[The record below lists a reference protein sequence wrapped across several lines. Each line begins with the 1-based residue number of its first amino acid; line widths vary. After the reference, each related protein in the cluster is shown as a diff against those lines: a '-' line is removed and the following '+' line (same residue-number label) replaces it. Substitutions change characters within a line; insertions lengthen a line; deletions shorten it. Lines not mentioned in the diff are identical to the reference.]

1 MKDIDIEENNSCRY
15 EIRYNRIYD
24 YITTHTTLKNTIL
37 FIYKVLPYFVAL
49 SYILLIIMCLRRK
62 DSIVTPAISF
72 SVDATG
78 YVETSNIFV
87 ISKLILTP
95 LTSFIVVSFFR
106 KCIDAKRPYVKYNI
120 TPLVKKDKKGESM
133 PSRHVFSITIIAMC
147 WLYIYQPVGIV
158 LLIFNN
164 YSCCCKSYC
173 WCSFYKRRYC
183 RNSSWH
189 IMWFYRLMDII
200 IPAANT

>member
-49 SYILLIIMCLRRK
+49 SYILLIIICLRRK

-95 LTSFIVVSFFR
+95 LTSFIQKDLMLNIISHLLLR
-106 KCIDAKRPYVKYNI
+106 K
-120 TPLVKKDKKGESM
+120 KKKENL
-133 PSRHVFSITIIAMC
+133 C
-147 WLYIYQPVGIV
+147 
-158 LLIFNN
+158 
-164 YSCCCKSYC
+164 
-173 WCSFYKRRYC
+173 
-183 RNSSWH
+183 
-189 IMWFYRLMDII
+189 
-200 IPAANT
+200 PAGMYFQ

>member
-49 SYILLIIMCLRRK
+49 SYIL
-62 DSIVTPAISF
+62 
-72 SVDATG
+72 
-78 YVETSNIFV
+78 V

-120 TPLVKKDKKGESM
+120 TPLVKKEKKGESM

-147 WLYIYQPVGIV
+147 WLYIYQPIGIV
-158 LLIFNN
+158 LLI
-164 YSCCCKSYC
+164 
-173 WCSFYKRRYC
+173 
-183 RNSSWH
+183 
-189 IMWFYRLMDII
+189 LTII
-200 IPAANT
+200 LAAVRVIAGVHFIRDVIAGIAVGILCGFIGLWIL

>member
-1 MKDIDIEENNSCRY
+1 MKDIDIEESNSCRY

-95 LTSFIVVSFFR
+95 LTSFIEVSFFR

-147 WLYIYQPVGIV
+147 WLYIYISP
-158 LLIFNN
+158 LES
-164 YSCCCKSYC
+164 SCLY
-173 WCSFYKRRYC
+173 
-183 RNSSWH
+183 
-189 IMWFYRLMDII
+189 
-200 IPAANT
+200 

>member
-15 EIRYNRIYD
+15 EIRYNHIYD
-24 YITTHTTLKNTIL
+24 YITTHTPLKNTIL
-37 FIYKVLPYFVAL
+37 FIYKVLPYFIAL

-120 TPLVKKDKKGESM
+120 TPLVKKKKKENL
-133 PSRHVFSITIIAMC
+133 C
-147 WLYIYQPVGIV
+147 
-158 LLIFNN
+158 
-164 YSCCCKSYC
+164 
-173 WCSFYKRRYC
+173 
-183 RNSSWH
+183 
-189 IMWFYRLMDII
+189 
-200 IPAANT
+200 PAGMYFQ

>member
-1 MKDIDIEENNSCRY
+1 
-15 EIRYNRIYD
+15 
-24 YITTHTTLKNTIL
+24 
-37 FIYKVLPYFVAL
+37 
-49 SYILLIIMCLRRK
+49 MCLRRK

-120 TPLVKKDKKGESM
+120 TPLVKKEKKGESM
-133 PSRHVFSITIIAMC
+133 PSRHVFSITIIAC
-147 WLYIYQPVGIV
+147 AGYIYTAHWNCPAYI
-158 LLIFNN
+158 NN
-164 YSCCCKSYC
+164 YSCCCKRYC
-173 WCSFYKRRYC
+173 WRSFYKRRYC

>member
-62 DSIVTPAISF
+62 DSIVTPAIAF

-95 LTSFIVVSFFR
+95 LTSFIVVSFVNVLIQKDLMLNIISHLLLR
-106 KCIDAKRPYVKYNI
+106 K
-120 TPLVKKDKKGESM
+120 KKKENL
-133 PSRHVFSITIIAMC
+133 C
-147 WLYIYQPVGIV
+147 
-158 LLIFNN
+158 
-164 YSCCCKSYC
+164 
-173 WCSFYKRRYC
+173 
-183 RNSSWH
+183 
-189 IMWFYRLMDII
+189 
-200 IPAANT
+200 PAGMYFQ

>member
-62 DSIVTPAISF
+62 
-72 SVDATG
+72 ATG

-120 TPLVKKDKKGESM
+120 TPLVKKEKKGESM

-158 LLIFNN
+158 LLI
-164 YSCCCKSYC
+164 
-173 WCSFYKRRYC
+173 
-183 RNSSWH
+183 
-189 IMWFYRLMDII
+189 LTII
-200 IPAANT
+200 LAAVRVIAGVHFIRDVIAGIAVGILCGFIGLWIL

>member
-49 SYILLIIMCLRRK
+49 SYILLIIMCLRRN

-95 LTSFIVVSFFR
+95 LTSFIVVSFSR

-147 WLYIYQPVGIV
+147 WLYIYQPVVIV
-158 LLIFNN
+158 LLI
-164 YSCCCKSYC
+164 
-173 WCSFYKRRYC
+173 
-183 RNSSWH
+183 
-189 IMWFYRLMDII
+189 LTII
-200 IPAANT
+200 LAAVRVIAGVHFIRDVIAGIAVGILCGFIGLWIL

>member
-62 DSIVTPAISF
+62 DSIVTPAIAF

-120 TPLVKKDKKGESM
+120 TPLVKKEKKGESM

-147 WLYIYQPVGIV
+147 WLYIYQPI
-158 LLIFNN
+158 
-164 YSCCCKSYC
+164 
-173 WCSFYKRRYC
+173 
-183 RNSSWH
+183 
-189 IMWFYRLMDII
+189 
-200 IPAANT
+200 